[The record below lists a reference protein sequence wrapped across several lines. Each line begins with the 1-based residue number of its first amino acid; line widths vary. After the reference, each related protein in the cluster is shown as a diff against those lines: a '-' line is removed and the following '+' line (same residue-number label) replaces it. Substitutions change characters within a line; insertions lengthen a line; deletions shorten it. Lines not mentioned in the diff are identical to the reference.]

1 MNFKISL
8 DSKIYCWQLNQVNR
22 ALFINQIKR
31 QGEISNQFRDGE
43 DELIINTLFSNWILS
58 SGNVLDVLFAKEQK
72 IKVKK
77 EKPIIDIVIAIRNTF
92 QHEHNLQIS
101 ISKKDES
108 DIGFEFYLRYSPHY
122 FQRISKDHEQMLN
135 NYIWDP
141 IEHLIDDFHD
151 ELKNHMD
158 LDKIRET
165 ALDRSN
171 RVYIHE

>member
-8 DSKIYCWQLNQVNR
+8 DPRIYCWQLNLVNR
-22 ALFINQIKR
+22 ELFINQIKR
-31 QGEISNQFRDGE
+31 QEGISNRFRDGE

-58 SGNVLDVLFAKEQK
+58 SGNVLDVIFTKEQK

-77 EKPIIDIVIAIRNTF
+77 EKPVIDIVIAIRNTF

-122 FQRISKDHEQMLN
+122 LQRISKDHEQMLN
-135 NYIWDP
+135 DYTCNP
-141 IEHLIDDFHD
+141 IEHFIDDFHN

-158 LDKIRET
+158 LDRIRET
-165 ALDRSN
+165 TLDKSN
-171 RVYIHE
+171 RVYIHG

>member
-1 MNFKISL
+1 M
-8 DSKIYCWQLNQVNR
+8 DPKIYCWQINQVNR

-31 QGEISNQFRDGE
+31 QGKISNQFRDGE

-58 SGNVLDVLFAKEQK
+58 SGNVIDVIFTRDQK

-77 EKPIIDIVIAIRNTF
+77 EKPIFDIVIAVRNTF

-108 DIGFEFYLRYSPHY
+108 GIGFEFYLRHSSHY
-122 FQRISKDHEQMLN
+122 FKRISKDHEHILN
-135 NYIWDP
+135 EYIWTNP

-151 ELKNHMD
+151 ELQKHVDM
-158 LDKIRET
+158 DKIRET
-165 ALDRSN
+165 ALDKSN
-171 RVYIHE
+171 RVYIHH